1 MAAKSVLVIGHN
13 WRMRKLIQANLEAF
27 GLEVQGA
34 VNGHHGLSFLD
45 KHRPD
50 LILLD
55 TDVPDMEVTHLL
67 DRLQDQVTLPVP
79 IIVLCAE
86 PPSRLLNQ
94 NGQAISYLLKP
105 FAALTLLQQVGQS
118 LRGISEDEVQA
129 AQDG

>member
-34 VNGHHGLSFLD
+34 VNGHHGLCLLD

-55 TDVPDMEVTHLL
+55 TDVPGMEVTYLL
-67 DRLQDQVTLPVP
+67 DRLQDHVSLPVP

-105 FAALTLLQQVGQS
+105 FAALTLLEQVGRS
-118 LRGISEDEVQA
+118 LGGTLENEGRA